1 MAWSVGHHAVVRGL
15 LGDKRVSK
23 DPRQHWTAFRNGE
36 IPADWSL
43 MSWVGVQN
51 MFTAYGSDHRR
62 LRTLVSQA
70 FTPRRTER
78 LGPRIAELTAGLL
91 DDLEAAHAARPGPV
105 DLREGFAYP
114 LPIAVICELYG
125 VPEGDR
131 DILRTS
137 VDGLFSTSKSPEE
150 AEAHMATLMRVMCD
164 LVAGK
169 REKPG
174 EDLTTALIAARD
186 ADGSRLSEQELLDTL
201 FLMIGAGHET
211 TVNLLHHAIRNL
223 VENPGQLARIRAG
236 ECSWDSAVEESL
248 RHQPPIA
255 NLPLRYA
262 VEDIELDDGTVI
274 RAGEAILVNYAG
286 AGRDPEHHGSDA
298 DVFDVERPTRT
309 DHLSF
314 GHGVHFC
321 VGAPLARLE
330 GRIALPALFERFPG
344 LALAEDA
351 RNDTATESFI
361 ANGRQALMMRLRSR

>member
-1 MAWSVGHHAVVRGL
+1 MAWSIGRHALLKRL

-23 DPRQHWTAFRNGE
+23 DPRQHWTAFRDGE
-36 IPADWSL
+36 VPADWSL
-43 MSWVGVQN
+43 MSWVGVEN

-78 LGPRIAELTAGLL
+78 LAPRIEEITARLL
-91 DDLEAAHAARPGPV
+91 DDLDAARPGPV

-114 LPIAVICELYG
+114 LPITVICELYG
-125 VPEGDR
+125 VPEHDR
-131 DILRTS
+131 EPLRTS
-137 VDGLFSTSKSPEE
+137 VDTLFATSTSPEE
-150 AEAHMATLMRVMCD
+150 AQASMATLMRVMSD
-164 LVAGK
+164 LAAAK
-169 REKPG
+169 RETPG
-174 EDLTTALIAARD
+174 EDLTTALLAARD
-186 ADGSRLSEQELLDTL
+186 GDGSRLSEQELLDTL

-223 VENPGQLARIRAG
+223 AENPGELARIRDG
-236 ECSWDSAVEESL
+236 ERTWDDAIEESL
-248 RHQPPIA
+248 RHQPPVA

-274 RAGEAILVNYAG
+274 TAGEAILANYAG
-286 AGRDPEHHGSDA
+286 AGRDPEHHGPDA
-298 DVFDVERPTRT
+298 DTFDLDRPTRT

-330 GRIALPALFERFPG
+330 GRIALPALFDRFPD
-344 LALAEDA
+344 LALTDDP
-351 RNDTATESFI
+351 RNEAATESFI
-361 ANGRQALMMRLRSR
+361 ANARQTLTVRLRAA